1 MDAKIINRI
10 LITSLFVFSF
20 NSHATEP
27 SSPIITT
34 SSEVGNCRFISA
46 ISASSGF
53 GKQANWR
60 QLCQHKML
68 QEAKDAGATH
78 VVIENITTIGAY
90 NGTIDAS
97 VYICRD

>member
-1 MDAKIINRI
+1 MAAKLTNRV

-20 NSHATEP
+20 NIHATEP
-27 SSPIITT
+27 SSLTITT
-34 SSEVGNCRFISA
+34 SSEIGNCRFISA

-60 QLCQHKML
+60 QLCQQKML

-78 VVIENITTIGAY
+78 VVIENITTIGAF

-97 VYICRD
+97 AYICTG